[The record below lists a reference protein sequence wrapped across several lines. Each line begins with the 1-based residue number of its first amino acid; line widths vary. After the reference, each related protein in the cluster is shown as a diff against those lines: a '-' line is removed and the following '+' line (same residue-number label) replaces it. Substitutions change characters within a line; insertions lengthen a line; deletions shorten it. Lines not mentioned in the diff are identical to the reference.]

1 MRTLVPDPVVTD
13 TITITRVPAAP
24 EIVRAA
30 AGAELRWE
38 RHDADHHIVVLDGSC
53 RVLDRRLHAGGSASI
68 PAGTDHTVKAG
79 VWGCTFFSL
88 DSTHEVL

>member
-1 MRTLVPDPVVTD
+1 VTD

-38 RHDADHHIVVLDGSC
+38 RHDTDHHIVVLDGTC

>member
-1 MRTLVPDPVVTD
+1 MRTLVTDPVVTD

-24 EIVRAA
+24 DIMRAE

-38 RHDADHHIVVLDGSC
+38 RHDADHHIVVLEGTC
-53 RVLDRRLHAGGSASI
+53 RVLGRQLHAGGSAYVPS
-68 PAGTDHTVKAG
+68 GTDHTVKAG
-79 VWGCTFFSL
+79 AWGCTFFSL